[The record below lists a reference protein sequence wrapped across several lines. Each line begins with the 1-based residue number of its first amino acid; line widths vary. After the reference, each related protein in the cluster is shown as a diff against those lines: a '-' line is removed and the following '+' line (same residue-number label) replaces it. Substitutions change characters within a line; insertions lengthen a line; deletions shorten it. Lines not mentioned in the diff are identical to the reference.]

1 MNQDKLRSRG
11 NCEVR
16 ARELLLQG
24 QRVIIDR
31 CGVSNLEYSRLTR
44 KIPIKP
50 PPPRKKIK
58 VRSARFNLTTHGMD
72 SIRSGSLRLRSRF
85 PDDHLLDS
93 P

>member
-50 PPPRKKIK
+50 PPPPKKDKSKIGK
-58 VRSARFNLTTHGMD
+58 IQLDD
-72 SIRSGSLRLRSRF
+72 SRYGLY
-85 PDDHLLDS
+85 
-93 P
+93 